1 MKFGWVISC
10 VLLLAVEGQ
19 SAERGK
25 GWYGEMPTLP
35 GDEKFQ
41 RIYVE
46 DATLYHEDGSEVAL
60 WGVNFQ
66 SAMSWEWAVSRR
78 YGKGSKRYD
87 KAEWKAMVDRSFDEI
102 QQMGSQV
109 IRIHLCP
116 GDLAD
121 AEGNLVETD
130 WLDMLDYTLSECHQ
144 RGIYV
149 YLALLNH
156 LGGRKGDEAILN
168 QELKEHKWEA
178 MVVPQKLEATDRYIR
193 QLVNRKNP
201 YDNGRVYK
209 TYPGWIIAEVM
220 NEPNWPKDAPSK
232 QVFPDGVG
240 VYVDWLAAN
249 GKQNGSNAWKSFR
262 TEMSIA
268 YINRMDALLVEEQVP
283 AVTCWN
289 LFWSQGPMHQGWESF
304 NAAAEST
311 VPMVSFSTYPGQND
325 SQKGKS
331 RDLSE
336 QNYLPYLKRSY
347 QDPEY
352 QGWLQEDRFKGE
364 KAVVVYEY
372 ETWHNQSTYM
382 YPAMAKYFRA
392 QGAQVATMWT
402 YYLYD
407 NSKTG
412 RARQSSHNLNMVTTP
427 RKAASFLVAKEIFQH
442 TPRYIS
448 FETTE
453 PDADQFGH
461 AALSFPEDLSA
472 FATDERLVHTGD
484 LNRKFIQLPR
494 IPKKIAGYGS
504 SPFIQ
509 YKGKGMYFIEAVFEE
524 GTFSNRW
531 NLRVM
536 PHAVFDEEGQAVV
549 NREKAF
555 AFTMLL
561 PGMDRRKWAVYRIE
575 GEKRSRVKTKP
586 PAITFHVAPGD
597 YEIIKR

>member
-78 YGKGSKRYD
+78 YGKGSKWYD

-156 LGGRKGDEAILN
+156 LGGRKGYEAILN

-178 MVVPQKLEATDRYIR
+178 MVVPKKLEATDRYIR

-220 NEPNWPKDAPSK
+220 NEPNWPKGVPSK
-232 QVFPDGVG
+232 QEFPDGVG
-240 VYVDWLAAN
+240 VYEDWLAAN

-311 VPMVSFSTYPGQND
+311 VSMVSFSTYPGQND

-472 FATDERLVHTGD
+472 FATDELLVHTGD

-509 YKGKGMYFIEAVFEE
+509 YKGKGMYFIEAVFED

-561 PGMDRRKWAVYRIE
+561 PGMDRRKWEVYRIE